1 LRLSFVGGGTM
12 AEAMIGGVLGKKISQ
27 ASQIVVGEPV
37 QERHAYLR
45 EQFGVAATASNA
57 EAIADASMV
66 ILAIKPQIIPV
77 VLDELRQLLSPNQTI
92 MSIVAGITID
102 TLKRGLD
109 HSAIV
114 RVMPNTPAQVGSGMS
129 VWTST
134 KDVTIEMQEATRA
147 ILNALGQEIFV
158 PDERLLDMATAL
170 NGSGPAYVFKFIEA
184 LIDAGVYLGMPR
196 DMARTLVIETVLGST
211 LLIKKTG
218 KHPAD
223 LSDMVTSPGGTT
235 AEALRVLE
243 EKGFPS
249 AIIQAVKAAYEKS
262 RDLGSS

>member
-1 LRLSFVGGGTM
+1 M
-12 AEAMIGGVLGKKISQ
+12 AEAMIGGVLGKEISQ
-27 ASQIVVGEPV
+27 PSQIVVGEPV
-37 QERHAYLR
+37 QKRHAYLR
-45 EQFGVAATASNA
+45 DQFGVGATASNA
-57 EAIADASMV
+57 EAVADAPMV
-66 ILAIKPQIIPV
+66 ILAVKPQVVPV
-77 VLDELRQLLSPNQTI
+77 VLEELRQLLSPDQTV
-92 MSIVAGITID
+92 MSIVAGVTID
-102 TLKRGLD
+102 TLQTGLS
-109 HSAIV
+109 HSAII

-134 KDVTIEMQEATRA
+134 KDVTVEMREATRA
-147 ILNALGQEIFV
+147 ILDALGEEIFV

-184 LIDAGVYLGMPR
+184 LIDAGVYLGMAR

-218 KHPAD
+218 KHPAE

-249 AIIQAVKAAYEKS
+249 AIIQAVTAAYEKS
-262 RDLGSS
+262 RNLGSL